1 MNGNREILVGID
13 FSNAS
18 ISALRLS
25 IDIANRTNSDVKM
38 VWVET
43 VEKDPKEAEAIL
55 KDFCLTFRRSLG
67 EKNISYL
74 ITKGRKVH
82 NALVKVINQERPF
95 LVVIGTNG
103 NSGYDERFA
112 GANAYKTIADSK
124 VPILTIRENFNFN
137 KPLEGIVLPI
147 DSTEETRQKV
157 PWIIDFAR
165 MFPGTTI
172 RILGLMTYHSKA
184 VRETVAHYVESVEE
198 ILTKKGLKFTS
209 EIRDADNVTLSTLD
223 YAKEVDAD
231 MVVIMTEQE
240 KTLSNMLFLGPYAQQ
255 MINLSPYPVL
265 TIAPKQIGG
274 YSI

>member
-43 VEKDPKEAEAIL
+43 AEKDPEEAEAIL
-55 KDFCLTFRRSLG
+55 KDFCLSFKRSLG

-82 NALVKVINQERPF
+82 NALVKIINQERPF

-124 VPILTIRENFNFN
+124 IPILTIRENFNFN

-165 MFPGTTI
+165 MFPGSII

-184 VRETVAHYVESVEE
+184 VRETVANYVESVED
-198 ILTKKGLKFTS
+198 ILTKKGIKFTS
-209 EIRDADNVTLSTLD
+209 EIREADNVTLSTLD

-240 KTLSNMLFLGPYAQQ
+240 KTLSNMLFLGPYTQQ

>member
-43 VEKDPKEAEAIL
+43 AEKDPKEAEAIL
-55 KDFCLTFRRSLG
+55 KDFCLSFKRSLG

-82 NALVKVINQERPF
+82 TALVKIINQERPF

-124 VPILTIRENFNFN
+124 IPILTIRENFNFN

-165 MFPGTTI
+165 MFPGSII

-184 VRETVAHYVESVEE
+184 VRETVANYVESVED
-198 ILTKKGLKFTS
+198 ILTKKGIKFTS
-209 EIRDADNVTLSTLD
+209 EIREADNVTLSTLD

>member
-43 VEKDPKEAEAIL
+43 VEKDPEEAEAIL

-82 NALVKVINQERPF
+82 NALVKVINQEKPF
-95 LVVIGTNG
+95 LVVIGANG

-165 MFPGTTI
+165 MFPGSTI
-172 RILGLMTYHSKA
+172 RILGLMTYQSKS

-198 ILTKKGLKFTS
+198 ILTKKGIKFTS

>member
-1 MNGNREILVGID
+1 MNGNKEILVGID

-43 VEKDPKEAEAIL
+43 AEKDPEEAEAIL
-55 KDFCLTFRRSLG
+55 KDFCLSFKRSLG

-82 NALVKVINQERPF
+82 NALVKIINQERPF

-124 VPILTIRENFNFN
+124 IPILTIRENFNFN

-165 MFPGTTI
+165 MFPGSII

-184 VRETVAHYVESVEE
+184 VRETVANYVESVED
-198 ILTKKGLKFTS
+198 ILTKKGIKFTS
-209 EIRDADNVTLSTLD
+209 EIREADNVTLSTLD

>member
-1 MNGNREILVGID
+1 MVGID

-43 VEKDPKEAEAIL
+43 AEKDPEEAEAIL
-55 KDFCLTFRRSLG
+55 KDFCLSFRRSLG

-82 NALVKVINQERPF
+82 NALVKIINQERPF

-124 VPILTIRENFNFN
+124 IPILTIRENFNFN
-137 KPLEGIVLPI
+137 KPLEGIVIPI

-165 MFPGTTI
+165 MFPGSII

-184 VRETVAHYVESVEE
+184 VRETVANYVESVED
-198 ILTKKGLKFTS
+198 ILTKKGIKFTS
-209 EIRDADNVTLSTLD
+209 EIREADNVTLSTLD

>member
-43 VEKDPKEAEAIL
+43 VEKDPEEAEAIL

-82 NALVKVINQERPF
+82 NALVKVINQEKPF

-165 MFPGTTI
+165 MFPGSTI
-172 RILGLMTYHSKA
+172 RILGLMTYQSKS

-198 ILTKKGLKFTS
+198 ILTKKGIKFTS

>member
-43 VEKDPKEAEAIL
+43 AEKDPEEAEAIL
-55 KDFCLTFRRSLG
+55 KDFCLSFKRSLG

-82 NALVKVINQERPF
+82 NALVKIINQERPF

-124 VPILTIRENFNFN
+124 IPILTIRENFNFN

-165 MFPGTTI
+165 MFPGSII

-184 VRETVAHYVESVEE
+184 VRETVANYVESVED
-198 ILTKKGLKFTS
+198 ILTKKGIKFTS
-209 EIRDADNVTLSTLD
+209 EIREADNVTLSTLD

>member
-43 VEKDPKEAEAIL
+43 AEKDPEEAEAIL
-55 KDFCLTFRRSLG
+55 KDFCLSFKRSLG

-82 NALVKVINQERPF
+82 TALVKIINQERPF

-124 VPILTIRENFNFN
+124 IPILTIRENFNFN

-165 MFPGTTI
+165 MFPGSII

-184 VRETVAHYVESVEE
+184 VRETVANYVESVED
-198 ILTKKGLKFTS
+198 ILTKKGIKFTS
-209 EIRDADNVTLSTLD
+209 EIREADNVTLSTLD